1 MTPGLR
7 LDTGEFIPASELNQ
21 RIDMSEKNNPELMP
35 WDRAG
40 GHYMHTEYEMRQAI
54 EPLQKRIAEQRTEL
68 IALTG
73 DNERLQRRIAELE
86 AQLEKGKQ
94 LCREQTATIVDR
106 TKTVLDLEAQIA
118 SRQPLVTVEQ
128 IADLVR
134 DHLTSVYVCTRV
146 WNAWRVGTMTE
157 DDFIPASEI
166 EMADE
171 IAEAVFAL
179 LPAPAQ
185 QPLASGQEPVAWQ
198 TFDGEGGYEFRQ
210 FAENETYHDDYIK
223 RNGEKYSTWVTPLY
237 THPAPAQQPLTLRE
251 MAAAIGTF
259 ADDAINIARA
269 IEYAH
274 GIKEKK

>member
-1 MTPGLR
+1 MSHPPGLC

-21 RIDMSEKNNPELMP
+21 RIDMSEKTNPELMP

-54 EPLQKRIAEQRTEL
+54 EPLQKRISF
-68 IALTG
+68 
-73 DNERLQRRIAELE
+73 LE

-106 TKTVLDLEAQIA
+106 TKTVLDSEAQIA

-185 QPLASGQEPVAWQ
+185 QPLSAAYEKGWREAAKWASRYDLL
-198 TFDGEGGYEFRQ
+198 FDIGSPAYL
-210 FAENETYHDDYIK
+210 
-223 RNGEKYSTWVTPLY
+223 EK
-237 THPAPAQQPLTLRE
+237 
-251 MAAAIGTF
+251 MAACGIGE
-259 ADDAINIARA
+259 N
-269 IEYAH
+269 
-274 GIKEKK
+274 K